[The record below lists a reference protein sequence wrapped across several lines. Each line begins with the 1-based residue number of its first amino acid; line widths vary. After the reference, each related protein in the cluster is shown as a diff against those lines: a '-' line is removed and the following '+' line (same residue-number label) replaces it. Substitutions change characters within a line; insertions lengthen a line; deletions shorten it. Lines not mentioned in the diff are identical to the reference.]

1 MLDILVPSISGELRW
16 GIMST
21 FPLPMPV
28 MHNAQIFPR
37 FFTTDKELGLAYLP
51 LDEQIQALLENRTF
65 FLQGS
70 LCFMLISSL
79 QDKRQCISLHY
90 QSAAWLRKSSWGVM
104 TDIKADTI
112 VISGCWPSRNPGNK
126 PPSQPRM
133 APFCKEG
140 SMEDVKLPWTGCQ
153 AKKYTWAVEKYFSFS
168 PYISREY
175 NDTFA
180 GYNFST
186 MEPL

>member
-79 QDKRQCISLHY
+79 QDKSQCISLHY
-90 QSAAWLRKSSWGVM
+90 QSAAWLKMASFGRAAFDM
-104 TDIKADTI
+104 KANAI
-112 VISGCWPSRNPGNK
+112 V
-126 PPSQPRM
+126 
-133 APFCKEG
+133 KEDG
-140 SMEDVKLPWTGCQ
+140 GPAEK
-153 AKKYTWAVEKYFSFS
+153 VEVLE
-168 PYISREY
+168 ISRLHNLEWHP
-175 NDTFA
+175 FA
-180 GYNFST
+180 RKGPWK
-186 MEPL
+186 M

>member
-1 MLDILVPSISGELRW
+1 MFFHRRKIIPFGFRSASLEGSSSWTMSHRNKIPRHRWIILLMLEILVPSISGELRW

-70 LCFMLISSL
+70 LCFMLISLL
-79 QDKRQCISLHY
+79 QDKSQCISLYY
-90 QSAAWLRKSSWGVM
+90 QSAAWLRKSSW
-104 TDIKADTI
+104 A
-112 VISGCWPSRNPGNK
+112 
-126 PPSQPRM
+126 
-133 APFCKEG
+133 
-140 SMEDVKLPWTGCQ
+140 
-153 AKKYTWAVEKYFSFS
+153 
-168 PYISREY
+168 
-175 NDTFA
+175 
-180 GYNFST
+180 
-186 MEPL
+186 

>member
-51 LDEQIQALLENRTF
+51 LDEQIQALLDNRTF

-70 LCFMLISSL
+70 LCSMLISSL

-90 QSAAWLRKSSWGVM
+90 QSAAWLRKSSWGVT

-112 VISGCWPSRNPGNK
+112 VIRGWWPSRKGGRSRNK
-126 PPSQPRM
+126 PRSQPRM
-133 APFCKEG
+133 APFCKEV
-140 SMEDVKLPWTGCQ
+140 SMEDLMLSWTGCQ
-153 AKKYTWAVEKYFSFS
+153 AEKYTWTVEDFFFLFPIY
-168 PYISREY
+168 
-175 NDTFA
+175 
-180 GYNFST
+180 
-186 MEPL
+186 

>member
-1 MLDILVPSISGELRW
+1 MLEILVPSISGELRW

-79 QDKRQCISLHY
+79 QDKGQSISLYY
-90 QSAAWLRKSSWGVM
+90 QSAAWLRKSSWGVT

-112 VISGCWPSRNPGNK
+112 VIRGW
-126 PPSQPRM
+126 
-133 APFCKEG
+133 
-140 SMEDVKLPWTGCQ
+140 
-153 AKKYTWAVEKYFSFS
+153 
-168 PYISREY
+168 
-175 NDTFA
+175 
-180 GYNFST
+180 
-186 MEPL
+186 

>member
-1 MLDILVPSISGELRW
+1 MFFHRRKIIPFGFRSASLEGSSSWTMSHRNKIPRHRWIILLMLDILVPSISGELRW

-79 QDKRQCISLHY
+79 QDKSQCISLHY
-90 QSAAWLRKSSWGVM
+90 QSAAWLRKSSWGVT

-112 VISGCWPSRNPGNK
+112 VIRGWWPSRKPGNK

-133 APFCKEG
+133 APFCK
-140 SMEDVKLPWTGCQ
+140 
-153 AKKYTWAVEKYFSFS
+153 
-168 PYISREY
+168 
-175 NDTFA
+175 
-180 GYNFST
+180 
-186 MEPL
+186 

>member
-1 MLDILVPSISGELRW
+1 MLEILVPSISGELRW

-79 QDKRQCISLHY
+79 KIRANVYSCIIN
-90 QSAAWLRKSSWGVM
+90 QQ
-104 TDIKADTI
+104 
-112 VISGCWPSRNPGNK
+112 PG
-126 PPSQPRM
+126 
-133 APFCKEG
+133 
-140 SMEDVKLPWTGCQ
+140 
-153 AKKYTWAVEKYFSFS
+153 
-168 PYISREY
+168 
-175 NDTFA
+175 
-180 GYNFST
+180 
-186 MEPL
+186 

>member
-1 MLDILVPSISGELRW
+1 MLEILVPSINGEFRW

-37 FFTTDKELGLAYLP
+37 FFTTNKKLGIAYLP

-70 LCFMLISSL
+70 LCFMLISLL
-79 QDKRQCISLHY
+79 QDKSQCISLYY

-104 TDIKADTI
+104 TDIKADAI
-112 VISGCWPSRNPGNK
+112 VIRGWWPSRKGGRSKNK
-126 PPSQPRM
+126 PPSQPRK
-133 APFCKEG
+133 APSCREG
-140 SMEDVKLPWTGCQ
+140 SM
-153 AKKYTWAVEKYFSFS
+153 
-168 PYISREY
+168 
-175 NDTFA
+175 
-180 GYNFST
+180 
-186 MEPL
+186 

>member
-1 MLDILVPSISGELRW
+1 MLEILVPSISGELRW

-79 QDKRQCISLHY
+79 KIRANVYPCIIN
-90 QSAAWLRKSSWGVM
+90 QQ
-104 TDIKADTI
+104 
-112 VISGCWPSRNPGNK
+112 PG
-126 PPSQPRM
+126 
-133 APFCKEG
+133 
-140 SMEDVKLPWTGCQ
+140 
-153 AKKYTWAVEKYFSFS
+153 
-168 PYISREY
+168 
-175 NDTFA
+175 
-180 GYNFST
+180 
-186 MEPL
+186 